1 MGTNEYM
8 FKGPY
13 GDDPLIHD
21 AGKSPPYID
30 HMFIDNNYIFG
41 TTGHSINHR
50 NGS

>member
-13 GDDPLIHD
+13 ADDPSIHAAD
-21 AGKSPPYID
+21 KSPPYID
-30 HMFIDNNYIFG
+30 HMFIDSNYIFG
-41 TTGHSINHR
+41 TAGHNINHR